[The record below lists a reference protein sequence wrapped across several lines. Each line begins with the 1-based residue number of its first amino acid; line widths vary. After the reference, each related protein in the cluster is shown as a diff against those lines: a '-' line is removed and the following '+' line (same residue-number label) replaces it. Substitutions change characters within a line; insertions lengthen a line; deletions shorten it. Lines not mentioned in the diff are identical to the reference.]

1 MRTDETV
8 SMSGY
13 FAVWEALKVDKCE
26 NKTFRGLNSGF
37 IESPGFPNEESSRF
51 HLPLDCWTII
61 DAPSKC
67 ISFKGCQEGL
77 QLAFFSLYAV
87 SKSAAAVFFF
97 SVDHRVVL
105 SVETLDFFP
114 IGFPAA
120 PTSLA
125 AFKSSN
131 CGSASSTFLAFWMGE
146 GQVLCLDLDATTTSL
161 EEVGPRRRS
170 RRSVASDLL
179 LEKTKYS
186 LVANSSNYS
195 SSISELVSSSN
206 KLAVRFFAK
215 QGNFPG
221 RGFRAKFKIGKFLPF
236 KRKAFRLSKDCL
248 FVVPESFQFTH
259 TGQSQNIQLNK
270 EEQYYYSVN
279 YPSSMPRN
287 LKYRTSMIAPSG
299 TNLQLIIPTSS
310 AHQNCTEGNFLQ
322 VQYIS
327 LKSKAKKE
335 RLSNYVLC
343 IIFVK

>member
-1 MRTDETV
+1 M
-8 SMSGY
+8 
-13 FAVWEALKVDKCE
+13 
-26 NKTFRGLNSGF
+26 
-37 IESPGFPNEESSRF
+37 
-51 HLPLDCWTII
+51 
-61 DAPSKC
+61 
-67 ISFKGCQEGL
+67 
-77 QLAFFSLYAV
+77 QLV
-87 SKSAAAVFFF
+87 FF

-146 GQVLCLDLDATTTSL
+146 GQVLCLDLDATTTI
-161 EEVGPRRRS
+161 EEVGRRS

-221 RGFRAKFKIGKFLPF
+221 RGYRAKFKIGKFLFASQSTKLKIICPIYLLLQ
-236 KRKAFRLSKDCL
+236 RAFSLR
-248 FVVPESFQFTH
+248 
-259 TGQSQNIQLNK
+259 IQANHRI
-270 EEQYYYSVN
+270 YS
-279 YPSSMPRN
+279 
-287 LKYRTSMIAPSG
+287 
-299 TNLQLIIPTSS
+299 
-310 AHQNCTEGNFLQ
+310 
-322 VQYIS
+322 
-327 LKSKAKKE
+327 
-335 RLSNYVLC
+335 
-343 IIFVK
+343 